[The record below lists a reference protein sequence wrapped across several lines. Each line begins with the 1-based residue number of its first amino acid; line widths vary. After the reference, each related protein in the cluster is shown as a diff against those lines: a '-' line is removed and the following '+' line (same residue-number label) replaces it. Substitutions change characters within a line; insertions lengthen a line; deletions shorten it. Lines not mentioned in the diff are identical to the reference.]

1 MYTQQFVA
9 TVGGLDVETNITF
22 TVCSLHHNVTTAD
35 QAVEYD
41 ACTTNSDLMTV
52 LLDCCSKTVAAYN
65 GQRIAF
71 DIRNLTSY
79 SGAPIAFL
87 IRLHDGLG
95 NDEQPIVWT
104 IPYNPADD
112 EELNFRPHSTLDCDY
127 NFYPGI
133 VTSANQSV
141 PLAIFRG
148 TDNFY
153 PQFLLTGAFTVEV
166 PPKCQPTISFKGG
179 QIITDAL
186 VIITECTGMRLVV
199 APGYNSLQ
207 MSPGDWTPM
216 ALTWSC
222 SPAVNMTFEL
232 VDLLD
237 SVLTVTI
244 ETENV
249 TVERPHETSS
259 TSRRFQQLA
268 WFMTGCTETT

>member
-41 ACTTNSDLMTV
+41 ACTTNEDRVYEPHQPYLV
-52 LLDCCSKTVAAYN
+52 PNFA
-65 GQRIAF
+65 
-71 DIRNLTSY
+71 
-79 SGAPIAFL
+79 L
-87 IRLHDGLG
+87 ILNH
-95 NDEQPIVWT
+95 
-104 IPYNPADD
+104 PAC
-112 EELNFRPHSTLDCDY
+112 TLDCDY